1 YYMVEAL
8 GKRMKEENM
17 SITGVTTS
25 SQTKE
30 QALSLGI
37 PLKDIDEVEKVDLTI
52 DGADEIDENFQGT
65 KGGGGALLF
74 EKVVATY
81 SDQVIWIVDDSKMVA
96 QLGKF
101 PLPVEV
107 VSFGSKQLF
116 NVFEEKG
123 YKPE

>member
-1 YYMVEAL
+1 RLNRKKEVGYKAAEYIKDGMVVGLGTGSTAYYMVEAL

-37 PLKDIDEVEKVDLTI
+37 PLKDIDEVEKVDLAI

-81 SDQVIWIVDDSKMVA
+81 SD
-96 QLGKF
+96 
-101 PLPVEV
+101 
-107 VSFGSKQLF
+107 
-116 NVFEEKG
+116 
-123 YKPE
+123 